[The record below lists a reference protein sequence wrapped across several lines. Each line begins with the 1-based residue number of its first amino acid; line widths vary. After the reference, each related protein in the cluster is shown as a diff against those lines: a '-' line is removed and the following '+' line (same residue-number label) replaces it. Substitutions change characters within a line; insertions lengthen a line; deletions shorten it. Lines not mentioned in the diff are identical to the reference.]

1 MDDLSTLK
9 KEIISQTVRNRNET
23 MKELNEY
30 DSKTLVL
37 ILIETMKKYSQNED
51 CLTGQYMMFLDAVQ
65 SVLTERKFIGRI
77 RTWTLEDFLAEIP
90 FFSEVVEA
98 GF

>member
-1 MDDLSTLK
+1 
-9 KEIISQTVRNRNET
+9 

-65 SVLTERKFIGRI
+65 SVF
-77 RTWTLEDFLAEIP
+77 
-90 FFSEVVEA
+90 
-98 GF
+98 